1 MPLIFFNIKNFI
13 TSKKIITFALEKFNI
28 HYLYNM
34 EKFNIQKIIEYYSPN
49 TEELGRV
56 LFPHIKYPKQAFDR
70 VLKGEANLDSAQI
83 ELLANY
89 LGVLVADLFS
99 VDDWKGE
106 WDNKLRCLTFVK
118 GLYRVNLNYGGSFIT
133 VYKDGKMVHQEI
145 KSNADGMSLTDFIQ
159 YINNLIK

>member
-1 MPLIFFNIKNFI
+1 MD
-13 TSKKIITFALEKFNI
+13 
-28 HYLYNM
+28 
-34 EKFNIQKIIEYYSPN
+34 KFNIQKIIEHYSPN

-89 LGVLVADLFS
+89 LGVFVADLFS

-118 GLYRVNLNYGGSFIT
+118 GLYQGNFVKGLYQVNLNYGGSFIT

>member
-1 MPLIFFNIKNFI
+1 
-13 TSKKIITFALEKFNI
+13 
-28 HYLYNM
+28 M
-34 EKFNIQKIIEYYSPN
+34 EKFNIQKIIEHYSPN
-49 TEELGRV
+49 TEELSRV
-56 LFPHIKYPKQAFDR
+56 LFPYIKYPKQAFDR

-118 GLYRVNLNYGGSFIT
+118 GLYQGNFVKGLYQVNLNYGGSFIT

>member
-1 MPLIFFNIKNFI
+1 
-13 TSKKIITFALEKFNI
+13 
-28 HYLYNM
+28 M

-89 LGVLVADLFS
+89 LGVFVADLFS

-118 GLYRVNLNYGGSFIT
+118 GLYQGNFVKGLYQVNLNYGGSFIT

>member
-1 MPLIFFNIKNFI
+1 
-13 TSKKIITFALEKFNI
+13 
-28 HYLYNM
+28 M

-70 VLKGEANLDSAQI
+70 VLRGEANLDSAQI

>member
-1 MPLIFFNIKNFI
+1 
-13 TSKKIITFALEKFNI
+13 
-28 HYLYNM
+28 M

-118 GLYRVNLNYGGSFIT
+118 GLYQGNFVKGLYQVNLNYGGSFIT

>member
-1 MPLIFFNIKNFI
+1 
-13 TSKKIITFALEKFNI
+13 
-28 HYLYNM
+28 M
-34 EKFNIQKIIEYYSPN
+34 EKFNIQKIIEHYSPN

-118 GLYRVNLNYGGSFIT
+118 GLYQGNFVKGLYQVNLNYGGSFIT